1 MVVDGPATEP
11 DARRG
16 GGQHDKNEERDPPGT
31 VAAPPAPR
39 CDRRQ
44 NIQRHGPMLS
54 PSSVVLETATPRM
67 AAVRTTAELREGF
80 QAFFEERGHLRRPS
94 ASLIP
99 RADDRSTLYTSAG
112 MQPQMPY
119 FLGREAPPAPMTT
132 TCQKVFRTPDIDEVG
147 LDTFHLTFFE
157 MLGNFS
163 FGQYF
168 KEGAIEYA
176 TEFIQQHLKLDWD
189 RVWVSVHAGDP
200 GLKLGPDEEAIGL
213 WERIGMPAERIV
225 PLPSSE
231 NFWSVGGPGPCGPDS
246 EMYWDWGEATGCG
259 NDDCLPGCT
268 RCERFLE
275 FGNLVFMSYELH
287 PDGTLTDL
295 PSKNIDT
302 GWGLERVAR
311 VVQDVA
317 SVYDT
322 DGYQLIMDWVAGQSG
337 VAYGSSQE
345 ATKAHRV
352 LADHGRG
359 MTFIAAEGVS
369 PSNEGRGYV
378 LRRIVRRAVQHGLR
392 IGMQSPFL
400 PGLTDVVIEQMGPA
414 YPELVEH
421 RDELHRVLAAEEERF
436 GETLERG
443 MAIFEEAAA
452 KGEITGDDA
461 FDLQATYG
469 FPIELT
475 QELARESGLG
485 VNDEEYTR
493 LMEEHREISRQSG
506 TARYEPRFTG
516 APRTEFVG
524 YERFDL
530 RTAITAYAD
539 LGDGLFQVKLAESP
553 FYPAG
558 GGQVTDAGWIEK
570 ENGSRADLVEAL
582 RLENDQELVFQGS
595 GFAEGERVRAVVPW
609 GVRYPTM
616 ANHTATHVLHEVL
629 REVLGEHVKQAGSAV
644 RPDKLR
650 FDFTHSSPLTSD
662 ERAEVERRV
671 NERVFANLPVRIF
684 ETPLSEARKLG
695 AMMLFGEKYG
705 DVVRV
710 VDIDGWS
717 VELCGG
723 THVRS
728 TAEIGPF
735 AVLSESSVGAGSRRI
750 EAVTAGEAFAL
761 LHERAREAD
770 ALRGELER
778 VRKEARRPKQDEQAE
793 IVSQDKEGDVLLV
806 EVKSLKGGP
815 LRDFSDRIRQQEKA
829 TGAIVASVDDGRAFL
844 VVNFDE
850 SLVARG
856 LDAVQVVREL
866 GKHIGGG
873 GGGKPT
879 LAEAG
884 GKNPD
889 GIADALAA
897 AKELVTG

>member
-1 MVVDGPATEP
+1 
-11 DARRG
+11 
-16 GGQHDKNEERDPPGT
+16 
-31 VAAPPAPR
+31 
-39 CDRRQ
+39 
-44 NIQRHGPMLS
+44 
-54 PSSVVLETATPRM
+54 M
-67 AAVRTTAELREGF
+67 AAVRTSAELREGF
-80 QAFFEERGHLRRPS
+80 LAFFEEKGHLRRPS

-99 RADDRSTLYTSAG
+99 RADDHSTLLTSAG

-119 FLGREAPPAPMTT
+119 FLGLEPPPGPLTT
-132 TCQKVFRTPDIDEVG
+132 TCQKVFRTVDIDTVG
-147 LDTFHLTFFE
+147 LDTYHLTFFE

-176 TEFIQQHLKLDWD
+176 TEFIPERLKLDWD

-200 GLKLGPDEEAIGL
+200 GLKLGPDEEAIGH
-213 WERIGMPAERIV
+213 WERIGMPSERIV

-246 EMYWDWGEATGCG
+246 EIYWDWGEETGCG
-259 NDDCLPGCT
+259 TEDCLPGCT

-275 FGNLVFMSYELH
+275 IGNLVFMSYELH
-287 PDGTLTDL
+287 GDGTLTEL

-337 VAYGSSQE
+337 VAYGSSE
-345 ATKAHRV
+345 DATKAHRV

-359 MTFIAAEGVS
+359 MTFIAAEGVT

-378 LRRIVRRAVQHGLR
+378 LRRVVRRAVQHGNSIGLR
-392 IGMQSPFL
+392 SPFL
-400 PGLTDVVIEQMGPA
+400 SGLADIVIEQMGDA
-414 YPELVEH
+414 YPDLVQH
-421 RDELHRVLAAEEERF
+421 RDEIHRVLFVEEERF
-436 GETLERG
+436 ASTLEHG
-443 MAIFEEAAA
+443 MAIFEVAES
-452 KGEITGDDA
+452 KGEITAEDV
-461 FDLQATYG
+461 FKLQTTYG
-469 FPIELT
+469 FPRELT
-475 QELARESGLG
+475 QELARERGLAF
-485 VNDEEYTR
+485 NDEEYTR
-493 LMEEHREISRQSG
+493 LMEQHREISRQGG
-506 TARYEPRFTG
+506 TRYEPRFAG
-516 APRTEFVG
+516 AERTEFVG
-524 YERFDL
+524 YEQLDL
-530 RTAITAYAD
+530 RTAITAFAD
-539 LGDGLFQVKLAESP
+539 LGDGSYQAKLAESP

-558 GGQVTDAGWIEK
+558 GGQVTDTGWIEK
-570 ENGSRADLVEAL
+570 EDGSRADLVEAL
-582 RLENDQELVFQGS
+582 RLENDQELVFRGG
-595 GFAEGERVRAVVPW
+595 GFAEGDRVRAVVAW
-609 GVRYPTM
+609 NVRYPTM
-616 ANHTATHVLHEVL
+616 ANHTATHVLHHVL
-629 REVLGEHVKQAGSAV
+629 REVLGEQVRQAGSAV

-650 FDFTHSSPLTSD
+650 FDFTHPSPLTPE
-662 ERAEVERRV
+662 ERAEVEQRV
-671 NERVFANLPVRIF
+671 NERVFANMPVRIF
-684 ETPLSEARKLG
+684 ETPLSEARNLG

-770 ALRGELER
+770 VLRGELEQA
-778 VRKEARRPKQDEQAE
+778 RKDAKRPKAADQTE

-829 TGAIVASVDDGRAFL
+829 DGAIVASRDDGRVFL

-897 AKELVTG
+897 AKELVAA